1 MASIHKDGGDATW
14 RAAFSCIVGTAR
26 VRVKKTTGTADRK
39 LAGRIADFLED
50 VAAGVLRPEEIHSFI
65 AKISESRA
73 KRAARRGADEALKL
87 VTGRGLGGDSLRT
100 YAEGWLARTRGE
112 VAGRSIAKYETA
124 VHRFLEML
132 GTRADLDSQ
141 AIEQKDVVFFR
152 DQLAKRLA
160 ASSVNSDLKIIRS
173 MFTAAERD
181 LLITRNPARLVRALK
196 VHDTG
201 GERRSFTL
209 AELGRIYAA
218 SSGEMRGLFIAG
230 LFTGQRLGDLARLR
244 WANLDFDRGEIR
256 LTTRKT
262 GRRQIIPMAT
272 PLRDWLLANAAITD
286 DPSAPVFPRA
296 MASVENA
303 RNASVGWL
311 SNQFHGV
318 LVAAGLADLRDH
330 KRKKDGQGRAAPRR
344 RSEVGFHSL
353 RYTATSLMKG
363 AGVSE
368 AVAMDIIGHESEAIS
383 AHYTKIDEA
392 TKRSALERLP
402 SLDALGKAAEETD
415 RARRLT

>member
-1 MASIHKDGGDATW
+1 
-14 RAAFSCIVGTAR
+14 
-26 VRVKKTTGTADRK
+26 
-39 LAGRIADFLED
+39 
-50 VAAGVLRPEEIHSFI
+50 
-65 AKISESRA
+65 
-73 KRAARRGADEALKL
+73 
-87 VTGRGLGGDSLRT
+87 
-100 YAEGWLARTRGE
+100 
-112 VAGRSIAKYETA
+112 
-124 VHRFLEML
+124 
-132 GTRADLDSQ
+132 
-141 AIEQKDVVFFR
+141 
-152 DQLAKRLA
+152 
-160 ASSVNSDLKIIRS
+160 
-173 MFTAAERD
+173 
-181 LLITRNPARLVRALK
+181 
-196 VHDTG
+196 
-201 GERRSFTL
+201 
-209 AELGRIYAA
+209 
-218 SSGEMRGLFIAG
+218 
-230 LFTGQRLGDLARLR
+230 
-244 WANLDFDRGEIR
+244 
-256 LTTRKT
+256 
-262 GRRQIIPMAT
+262 
-272 PLRDWLLANAAITD
+272 
-286 DPSAPVFPRA
+286 

-415 RARRLT
+415 RARRST